1 MGRDPVAVP
10 LLRANPPW
18 RKPGVRWRMLRRGR
32 HWATLARQKICL
44 SKFSGKSRR
53 RRRLGEQPARLLTH
67 ARMSAI
73 AVQVSYPAT
82 IELDD

>member
-1 MGRDPVAVP
+1 MLTGPPPKFRGTRDI
-10 LLRANPPW
+10 LRAARCTNCVQPSSS
-18 RKPGVRWRMLRRGR
+18 RVR
-32 HWATLARQKICL
+32 HKEQKICL
-44 SKFSGKSRR
+44 AKFSGKSRR
-53 RRRLGEQPARLLTH
+53 RRRLREQSARLLAH